1 MPIDKVAQRGLY
13 RDPFYSILKVIK
25 QRGIMTPTT
34 QPLES
39 ELIEIEQDLDTEDF
53 LIDDLYELSG
63 TEDSE
68 ILDDIDF
75 EKSMTQIYMEDILGC
90 ANF

>member
-1 MPIDKVAQRGLY
+1 
-13 RDPFYSILKVIK
+13 
-25 QRGIMTPTT
+25 MTNPTY

-75 EKSMTQIYMEDILGC
+75 EANMTQIYMEEILGS
-90 ANF
+90 ANS

>member
-1 MPIDKVAQRGLY
+1 
-13 RDPFYSILKVIK
+13 
-25 QRGIMTPTT
+25 MTNPTY

-68 ILDDIDF
+68 ILEEIDF
-75 EKSMTQIYMEDILGC
+75 EANITQIYMEEILGS

>member
-1 MPIDKVAQRGLY
+1 
-13 RDPFYSILKVIK
+13 
-25 QRGIMTPTT
+25 MTNPTY

-68 ILDDIDF
+68 ILEEIDF

-90 ANF
+90 DNF

>member
-1 MPIDKVAQRGLY
+1 
-13 RDPFYSILKVIK
+13 
-25 QRGIMTPTT
+25 MTNPTY

-75 EKSMTQIYMEDILGC
+75 EANMTQIYMEEILGC
-90 ANF
+90 ANS

>member
-1 MPIDKVAQRGLY
+1 
-13 RDPFYSILKVIK
+13 
-25 QRGIMTPTT
+25 MTNPTY

-68 ILDDIDF
+68 ILDEIDF
-75 EKSMTQIYMEDILGC
+75 EANMTQIYMEEILGS

>member
-1 MPIDKVAQRGLY
+1 
-13 RDPFYSILKVIK
+13 
-25 QRGIMTPTT
+25 MTNPTY

-75 EKSMTQIYMEDILGC
+75 EVNMTQIYMEEILGS

>member
-1 MPIDKVAQRGLY
+1 
-13 RDPFYSILKVIK
+13 
-25 QRGIMTPTT
+25 MTPTT

-53 LIDDLYELSG
+53 YIDDLYES
-63 TEDSE
+63 EDSD
-68 ILDDIDF
+68 ILEEIDF

>member
-1 MPIDKVAQRGLY
+1 
-13 RDPFYSILKVIK
+13 
-25 QRGIMTPTT
+25 MTPTT

>member
-1 MPIDKVAQRGLY
+1 
-13 RDPFYSILKVIK
+13 
-25 QRGIMTPTT
+25 MTNPTY

-53 LIDDLYELSG
+53 YIDDLYES
-63 TEDSE
+63 EDSD
-68 ILDDIDF
+68 ILEEIDF

>member
-1 MPIDKVAQRGLY
+1 
-13 RDPFYSILKVIK
+13 
-25 QRGIMTPTT
+25 MTNPTY

-75 EKSMTQIYMEDILGC
+75 EKSMTQIYMEDILGS

>member
-1 MPIDKVAQRGLY
+1 
-13 RDPFYSILKVIK
+13 
-25 QRGIMTPTT
+25 MTNPTYH
-34 QPLES
+34 PLES

-75 EKSMTQIYMEDILGC
+75 EANMTQIYMEEILGS

>member
-1 MPIDKVAQRGLY
+1 
-13 RDPFYSILKVIK
+13 
-25 QRGIMTPTT
+25 MTNPTY

-75 EKSMTQIYMEDILGC
+75 EANMTQIYMEEILGS
-90 ANF
+90 AYF

>member
-1 MPIDKVAQRGLY
+1 
-13 RDPFYSILKVIK
+13 
-25 QRGIMTPTT
+25 MTNPTY

-75 EKSMTQIYMEDILGC
+75 EASMTQIYMEEILGS

>member
-1 MPIDKVAQRGLY
+1 
-13 RDPFYSILKVIK
+13 
-25 QRGIMTPTT
+25 MTNPTY

-75 EKSMTQIYMEDILGC
+75 EANMTQIYMEEILGS

>member
-1 MPIDKVAQRGLY
+1 
-13 RDPFYSILKVIK
+13 
-25 QRGIMTPTT
+25 MTNPTY

-68 ILDDIDF
+68 ILEEIDF
-75 EKSMTQIYMEDILGC
+75 EANMTQIYMEEILGS

>member
-1 MPIDKVAQRGLY
+1 
-13 RDPFYSILKVIK
+13 
-25 QRGIMTPTT
+25 MTNPTY

-68 ILDDIDF
+68 ILEDIDF
-75 EKSMTQIYMEDILGC
+75 EANMTQIYMEEILGS

>member
-1 MPIDKVAQRGLY
+1 
-13 RDPFYSILKVIK
+13 
-25 QRGIMTPTT
+25 MTNPTY

-39 ELIEIEQDLDTEDF
+39 ELIVIEQDLDTEDF

-68 ILDDIDF
+68 ILEEIDF
-75 EKSMTQIYMEDILGC
+75 EANMTQIYMEEILGS

>member
-1 MPIDKVAQRGLY
+1 
-13 RDPFYSILKVIK
+13 
-25 QRGIMTPTT
+25 MTNPTY

-68 ILDDIDF
+68 ILADLDF
-75 EKSMTQIYMEDILGC
+75 EANMTALYMEEILLEEPLTT
-90 ANF
+90 

>member
-1 MPIDKVAQRGLY
+1 
-13 RDPFYSILKVIK
+13 
-25 QRGIMTPTT
+25 MTPTT

-53 LIDDLYELSG
+53 FIDDLYELSG

>member
-1 MPIDKVAQRGLY
+1 
-13 RDPFYSILKVIK
+13 
-25 QRGIMTPTT
+25 MTPTT

-53 LIDDLYELSG
+53 YIDDLYES
-63 TEDSE
+63 EDRE
-68 ILDDIDF
+68 ILEEIDF

>member
-1 MPIDKVAQRGLY
+1 
-13 RDPFYSILKVIK
+13 
-25 QRGIMTPTT
+25 MTNPTY

-75 EKSMTQIYMEDILGC
+75 EANMTQIYMEEILGC